1 MSAKST
7 LDLLTL
13 AERTAL
19 AHWYDTESYK
29 AFKKLLRLE
38 RENTATKLVDI
49 DPTDV
54 VSIARHQGRA
64 DNCKKMHLTLKENY
78 QKNVKIEG

>member
-7 LDLLTL
+7 LDFLTS

-19 AHWYDTESYK
+19 ALWYDTESYK
-29 AFKKLLRLE
+29 AFKKLLQLE

-49 DPTDV
+49 NPTDV

-64 DNCKKMHLTLKENY
+64 DNCKQLYIALKKNY
-78 QKNVKIEG
+78 EKNVKES